1 MGRALLSVC
10 LLFLISYVFI
20 CAGPIEDARHVRSQ
34 PMRDIGLK
42 RNLQYNLVLRVFA
55 FLSLGARERGREE
68 EDPGNEVACNV
79 M

>member
-1 MGRALLSVC
+1 MGRTLLSVC
-10 LLFLISYVFI
+10 PLFLTSYVFI

-42 RNLQYNLVLRVFA
+42 RNLQYNLVPRVFTV
-55 FLSLGARERGREE
+55 LSHGARER
-68 EDPGNEVACNV
+68 EDGKERTLETRLLA